1 MRACATGAAVAM
13 VWVLAVCSAA
23 PAQENDGSAWKEA
36 GPELRVYDVKAYFT
50 RTPIYNFAR
59 VPGTD
64 ESAMAMAEQALFEG
78 AGGRAGIF
86 ADADPD
92 YERDAAS
99 KAARLMGFV
108 QRFVRPKEPW
118 ETEGGRSKIDIMVD
132 RGLMVVYTTPDGH
145 TMIETLLNR
154 VVPAEKRN
162 MVIDIRVVELNAAAL
177 GVEEPAGFIARTD
190 AQKATLKQATTKVH
204 ARTSVSGTDGQVL
217 SNEKGAAT
225 TYVADQE
232 PVVAEAAVGFAARI
246 ERLTAGFAV
255 QVQALL
261 DTPGEKAMLDFRMI
275 LQQVLGMRTVKV
287 QNAAGET
294 AIEGLIELPTVI
306 ADSQAGTLTL
316 PVGCPV
322 VLAGGGV
329 PKSLFTGEEN
339 DTETVDI
346 YYVATVRLMPV
357 E

>member
-1 MRACATGAAVAM
+1 MRTCAAGAVVATVVM
-13 VWVLAVCSAA
+13 LAVCGPASA
-23 PAQENDGSAWKEA
+23 QDTGSAWKEA

-50 RTPIYNFAR
+50 RTPVYNFAR

-64 ESAMAMAEQALFEG
+64 ESAMALAEQALVEG
-78 AGGRAGIF
+78 GGGGASIF
-86 ADADPD
+86 DDADPD
-92 YERDAAS
+92 YEGDAAS

-108 QRFVRPKEPW
+108 ERFVRPKEPW
-118 ETEGGRSKIDIMVD
+118 ESEGGRSKIDIMVD

-145 TMIETLLNR
+145 TMIETLLKR

-162 MVIDIRVVELNAAAL
+162 VVIDVRVVELDRTAL
-177 GVEEPAGFIARTD
+177 GVEEPAGFVAVTD
-190 AQKATLKQATTKVH
+190 PQKETLKKATTKVH
-204 ARTSVSGTDGQVL
+204 ARTSVSGTDSQVL
-217 SNEKGAAT
+217 SNEKGVAT

-232 PVVAEAAVGFAARI
+232 PVVAEAAVGFSARI

-275 LQQVLGMRTVKV
+275 LQRVLGTRTVKV

-294 AIEGLIELPTVI
+294 AIEGIIELPTVI
-306 ADSQAGTLTL
+306 ADSQAGTLTV
-316 PVGCPV
+316 PVGAPV
-322 VLAGGGV
+322 VLTGGSV
-329 PKSLFTGEEN
+329 PNSLFTGEEN
-339 DTETVDI
+339 DTDTVDI

-357 E
+357 K